1 MWKFATK
8 PQSESSRP
16 TKAGLEERLFP
27 DMLRI
32 LCRLGLWLDPPS
44 HSRDRNKLEEG
55 IQKLSRLWELERKEF
70 PSVQKRMGST
80 LHVLLAFLA
89 RLVECKVVKVAL
101 TKTKL
106 EYELADHT
114 YTSTEEVVAALVSG
128 EFKGNAQSVES
139 AWHTISGVWET
150 ESFDPTQVWEGI
162 AKGRKRPP
170 RATPAGQATESEVPA
185 NLNTNIG
192 PRPTSP
198 RQQASGEASRG
209 EDPSQSL
216 QGQPKGACR
225 RSKRSRISPSLLLA
239 EAAGLAQEGTSSRKR
254 KRRKN
259 TNSTPMAE
267 ATDDPETNLEILTND
282 TNHAEDSSTLVSSPA
297 FSRASTAQQSSSS
310 SSQSV
315 ASILTQ
321 QDERTRPAC
330 DGMDNDSAMEDDEM
344 EDITTATAA
353 TATDS
358 VQKPS
363 MSGGEQEVST
373 SQEDAGHLP
382 GTAET
387 TPGSVGD
394 SGTPEVEKVADSIH
408 GRSENA
414 GTTMYPS
421 QAEQEASTGTS
432 TPPRNAGANTMLE
445 ASAAKNGGGSN
456 MPEAEQ
462 EVEFNIHSPEVLH
475 NLGTAASLVSRSSN
489 ETLGQAESGI
499 EDAFDRVL
507 KEYARAR
514 LGSGANI
521 ADVVKDVSARTEAIC
536 REEDLEKGRLL
547 FEKDGLWVAG
557 QDHESCNGSDSNQ
570 YEYCLTESQVKL
582 CLDAVQ
588 THYKDVAQQVKDVIW
603 NHVEFHEIRQRGP
616 KRYELQVPA
625 LDSFGFLNDLA
636 RTPWAPII
644 FKILGHDAE
653 LIHKGCFLSL
663 PGSSCQVRD

>member
-1 MWKFATK
+1 MPLLNYLEVVWKFATK

-106 EYELADHT
+106 EYELADKT

-282 TNHAEDSSTLVSSPA
+282 ANHAEDSSTLVSSPA

-315 ASILTQ
+315 ASLLTQ
-321 QDERTRPAC
+321 PNERTRPAC
-330 DGMDNDSAMEDDEM
+330 DGMDNDSAMGGNRDDIEGEHTLPEREDTEFN
-344 EDITTATAA
+344 TTWI
-353 TATDS
+353 
-358 VQKPS
+358 
-363 MSGGEQEVST
+363 
-373 SQEDAGHLP
+373 
-382 GTAET
+382 GTAEPHESLQEQGSIPIGS
-387 TPGSVGD
+387 PGLDLLARAGVDARRD
-394 SGTPEVEKVADSIH
+394 STVLE
-408 GRSENA
+408 
-414 GTTMYPS
+414 
-421 QAEQEASTGTS
+421 
-432 TPPRNAGANTMLE
+432 GANHERTSQYMASDIEEE
-445 ASAAKNGGGSN
+445 ARTNLRLCFVEQWRRIRAKGLRD
-456 MPEAEQ
+456 AQ
-462 EVEFNIHSPEVLH
+462 VQRIFDQVL
-475 NLGTAASLVSRSSN
+475 ASLDQGREVGN
-489 ETLGQAESGI
+489 
-499 EDAFDRVL
+499 
-507 KEYARAR
+507 
-514 LGSGANI
+514 
-521 ADVVKDVSARTEAIC
+521 DV
-536 REEDLEKGRLL
+536 
-547 FEKDGLWVAG
+547 
-557 QDHESCNGSDSNQ
+557 H
-570 YEYCLTESQVKL
+570 
-582 CLDAVQ
+582 
-588 THYKDVAQQVKDVIW
+588 
-603 NHVEFHEIRQRGP
+603 
-616 KRYELQVPA
+616 
-625 LDSFGFLNDLA
+625 
-636 RTPWAPII
+636 
-644 FKILGHDAE
+644 
-653 LIHKGCFLSL
+653 
-663 PGSSCQVRD
+663 